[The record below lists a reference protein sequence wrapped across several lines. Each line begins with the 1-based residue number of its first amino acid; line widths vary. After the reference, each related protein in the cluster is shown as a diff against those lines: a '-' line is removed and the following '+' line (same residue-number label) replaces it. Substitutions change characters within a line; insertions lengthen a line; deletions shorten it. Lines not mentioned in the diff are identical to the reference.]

1 MKKIITTTI
10 LFCLLVNFANGQEN
24 EYKTIEKNT
33 MEGTKVGVTKNG
45 KEIIPA
51 EYDALGEYSSGKFV
65 ALKNQKVGV
74 IDTLNKTVI
83 PFKYSFITNFIG
95 DRTFLAENEKL
106 AMADDKGN
114 ILTKFE
120 FDEVLGYENG
130 IARILKDNKVGY
142 VDKTG
147 KMIIQPK
154 FNEGYDCFGNF
165 ILVYTSS
172 WKSLG
177 YQYVQKD
184 FFGNVLD
191 QGDVGMSGKLPILFS
206 KKGEILYKGQF
217 GEKIKIT
224 PNEKLAVSDRYLEM
238 GTRESKIIDSNGKIL
253 HQFDGPTSVSI
264 ENEWIRVSTNTG
276 SGYKVGIIDFNGK
289 EALKQNFSD
298 ISNYRF
304 NNGTL
309 AKVKF
314 PNGAFFYINK
324 NVECVEFEGQSCPE

>member
-130 IARILKDNKVGY
+130 IARILKGNKVGY

-154 FNEGYDCFGNF
+154 FNEGYDCYGNF
-165 ILVYTSS
+165 ILV
-172 WKSLG
+172 
-177 YQYVQKD
+177 
-184 FFGNVLD
+184 
-191 QGDVGMSGKLPILFS
+191 
-206 KKGEILYKGQF
+206 
-217 GEKIKIT
+217 
-224 PNEKLAVSDRYLEM
+224 
-238 GTRESKIIDSNGKIL
+238 
-253 HQFDGPTSVSI
+253 
-264 ENEWIRVSTNTG
+264 
-276 SGYKVGIIDFNGK
+276 
-289 EALKQNFSD
+289 
-298 ISNYRF
+298 
-304 NNGTL
+304 
-309 AKVKF
+309 
-314 PNGAFFYINK
+314 
-324 NVECVEFEGQSCPE
+324 